1 MKGRLPFTV
10 NAALLSLA
18 PKAKHSRALMYHN
31 GCTTWRAGGKA
42 YNAVPL
48 RYPPSIARMVVQN
61 KRPLEL
67 VEDCDSL

>member
-18 PKAKHSRALMYHN
+18 PRAKHSRALMYHD
-31 GCTTWRAGGKA
+31 GCTTWRAPGKA

-48 RYPPSIARMVVQN
+48 RYPPSIARMVAQN